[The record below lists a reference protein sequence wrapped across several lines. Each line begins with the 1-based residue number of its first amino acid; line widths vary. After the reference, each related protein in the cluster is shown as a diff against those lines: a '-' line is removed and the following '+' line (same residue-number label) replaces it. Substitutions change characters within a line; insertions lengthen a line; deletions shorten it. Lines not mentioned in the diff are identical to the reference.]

1 MRKVK
6 SFQEAVND
14 LSRFPV
20 ANWVSSLW
28 FVLHILKYGPS
39 LLRSIVRI
47 LRANLVKNEWITNEE
62 DLLPIEV
69 LIPCTEKDARTLN
82 LVIRSVLEN
91 SLNEITKIN
100 IVCPEKELV
109 QITAMVEDENFECRI
124 EIHNERKFINPTLY
138 DEIVA
143 LLGKRAG
150 HAIQQIVKICFVA
163 SSRAFGILVLDSD
176 TVILQPVCWLDKH
189 SNQVL
194 YLSWENTPEHYNHL
208 ELLCERRFNRSLNTV
223 THHMLMQPEW
233 VREFMGASTE
243 NGINQFMMRAFEL
256 SNKEIASI
264 FSLDYLFYGL
274 NAIEHHRQQVQIVRW
289 CNISSRFTDSV
300 NRSSVIEE
308 LKTLFPYKSVSFH
321 EWQN

>member
-28 FVLHILKYGPS
+28 FVLHIFKYGPS

-47 LRANLVKNEWITNEE
+47 LQANIVKNEWITNAE

-69 LIPCTEKDARTLN
+69 LIPCTKKDVRTLN
-82 LVIRSVLEN
+82 LVIHSVLEN
-91 SLNEITKIN
+91 SLNDITKIN
-100 IVCPEKELV
+100 VVCPEKELA
-109 QITAMVEDENFECRI
+109 QITAMIEEENFECRI
-124 EIHNERKFINPTLY
+124 EIHNEKNFIDSTLY

-176 TVILQPVCWLDKH
+176 TVLLQPVCWLDKH

-194 YLSWENTPEHYNHL
+194 YLSWENTPEHYDHL
-208 ELLCERRFNRSLNTV
+208 ELLCERKFNRSLNTV

-243 NGINQFMMRAFEL
+243 NEINQFIMRAFEL

-274 NAIEHHRQQVQIVRW
+274 NAIEHHRPQVQIVRW
-289 CNISSRFTDSV
+289 CNVSSRFTDSV
-300 NRSSVIEE
+300 NRSSAIEE
-308 LKTLFPYKSVSFH
+308 LRTLFPYKSVSFH